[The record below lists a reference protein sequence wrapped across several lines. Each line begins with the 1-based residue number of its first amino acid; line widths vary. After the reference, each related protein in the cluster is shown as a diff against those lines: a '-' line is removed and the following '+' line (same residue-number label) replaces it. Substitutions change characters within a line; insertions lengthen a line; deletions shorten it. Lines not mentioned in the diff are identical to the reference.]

1 MRFTGLWRHPD
12 FVRLWAG
19 QTISVFGSLITGT
32 ALPFTA
38 ILALDASAF
47 EVGLLAASRTVPG
60 LLIGPF
66 AGVWADRLS
75 RRPLMIAAD
84 LARALLLATI
94 PLAYAFDAL
103 RIEQLYAVA
112 FTTGALTMIF
122 DVAYQSYLPSLVTRE
137 ELIEGN
143 SKLQATSS
151 VAEFGAFS
159 LGGWLVQILSGPL
172 AILIDSVTFVFSA
185 LFVRAIRAPEPAV
198 AVTPAEQR
206 PGVRREFVEGLR
218 AVFADPLLRAM
229 AGALA
234 LQSLSF
240 GIVGALVLLY
250 LTRELGFEPGVLGV
264 IFGVGGVTSLA
275 GALAAGRITGRLGVG
290 PSMVLGLLL
299 YGLTM
304 LLLPAARGATVFAA
318 ALLIGN
324 QLADGTLTVYDINQ
338 TSLRQTI
345 AGERVLGRVNAFMR
359 ILEVGFTLAGTL
371 VAGVL
376 GGPVG
381 LRPMLVAGAAG
392 TIAAA
397 LLLALSPVRAVRA
410 HPASSAEGVAAEP

>member
-1 MRFTGLWRHPD
+1 LVLRGLWQHPD

-47 EVGLLAASRTVPG
+47 EVGLLAASRTVPS

-66 AGVWADRLS
+66 AGVWADRLA

-84 LARALLLATI
+84 LARAVLLATI

-103 RIEQLYAVA
+103 HIEQLYAVA
-112 FTTGALTMIF
+112 FATGALTMIF

-172 AILIDSVTFVFSA
+172 AILIDAVTFVFSA

-198 AVTPAEQR
+198 AAVPAEGR
-206 PGVRREFVEGLR
+206 PGVGREFVEGLR
-218 AVFADPLLRAM
+218 AVLDWELATVGDPLMEL
-229 AGALA
+229 GSALA
-234 LQSLSF
+234 
-240 GIVGALVLLY
+240 Y
-250 LTRELGFEPGVLGV
+250 
-264 IFGVGGVTSLA
+264 
-275 GALAAGRITGRLGVG
+275 
-290 PSMVLGLLL
+290 
-299 YGLTM
+299 
-304 LLLPAARGATVFAA
+304 
-318 ALLIGN
+318 
-324 QLADGTLTVYDINQ
+324 
-338 TSLRQTI
+338 
-345 AGERVLGRVNAFMR
+345 
-359 ILEVGFTLAGTL
+359 
-371 VAGVL
+371 
-376 GGPVG
+376 
-381 LRPMLVAGAAG
+381 
-392 TIAAA
+392 
-397 LLLALSPVRAVRA
+397 
-410 HPASSAEGVAAEP
+410 